1 MEWFQTALERRN
13 KSVVNNAKLAMTNM
27 ADMMKTQNTRLSML
41 ENVVGSFETLAVDAL
56 QGEINSLQ
64 KRKREL
70 ALEMETEKNMYQENI
85 EWMMLKKDW
94 NKLPA
99 IDGRSLDML
108 ALFGDVM
115 VFTPEV
121 SQRII
126 CKLAEQIKRNQL
138 SDPLEEYLS

>member
-1 MEWFQTALERRN
+1 MNQMSSKIIKFPNTPENQL
-13 KSVVNNAKLAMTNM
+13 SNA
-27 ADMMKTQNTRLSML
+27 
-41 ENVVGSFETLAVDAL
+41 
-56 QGEINSLQ
+56 Q
-64 KRKREL
+64 KL

-94 NKLPA
+94 DKLPA

-126 CKLAEQIKRNQL
+126 CKLAEQIKKNQIT
-138 SDPLEEYLS
+138 DPLEEYLR